1 MGALLSRR
9 PRQAFPV
16 RCAPPP
22 DAHFFLGISRRS
34 LRGDRNYAVR
44 YTIARMNA
52 KPSRSAGERA
62 VPSSST
68 VEIGVQING
77 KLRGTVA
84 VDADDDNETAI
95 AKAKAVE
102 KIDAELAGRSIVKEI
117 YVKGRIVNIVAK

>member
-1 MGALLSRR
+1 MWTLKGYEGLASS
-9 PRQAFPV
+9 
-16 RCAPPP
+16 APWPAY
-22 DAHFFLGISRRS
+22 DE
-34 LRGDRNYAVR
+34 
-44 YTIARMNA
+44 A
-52 KPSRSAGERA
+52 KC
-62 VPSSST
+62 SSST

-102 KIDAELAGRSIVKEI
+102 KIVAELAGRSIVKEI